1 MEKDDIKKLLI
12 KYKDHKITKEEVL
25 KLMDKQVRVSS
36 SEEQIETERHTT
48 IQPKS
53 NDSDIAIIGMSCRF
67 PFANNVEEFWEVINS
82 GTNAITKIPEDR
94 FDINA
99 IYGDPSNEKNKTNC
113 KWGGFLD
120 NINKFDPLFFNISP
134 KEAELMD
141 PQQRL
146 FLMEAWGAFEDA
158 GYSAKKLERMK
169 CGVFVGHADGD
180 YKIRLIQNDI
190 AKDAYYFMGNS
201 GAILSARI
209 SYLLNLKGPSLS
221 LDTACSSSLV
231 ALHLACESIRNGE
244 CQMALAGGVSAFVTP
259 QLYLLAGSAGMLSSD
274 GQCKAFDDGANGF
287 VPAEGVGCVVIKSLK
302 QAIADRDQIYAVI
315 KGSGVNQDGKSNG
328 IMAPNAL
335 SQTALER
342 DIYDKY
348 GINPEEIGYI
358 ETHGTGTILGD
369 PIEVTALIDTFKHYT
384 NKESYCALGSVK
396 TNIGHAQLAAGAA
409 SIIKSV
415 LMLRNKRIPPIV
427 NFKKLNHHIHLEHTP
442 FYINTESKPWET
454 IHEGKRKVSVS
465 GFGFSGT
472 NAHIVLEEY
481 TQRPK
486 LQAQDSKA
494 YYPICISAKSDM
506 ALLQELKELQN
517 WIVRYRKDLTIERIA
532 YSLYQYKSHFNL
544 RTSFVVRSIEE
555 LEEKL
560 EEYLKNPEMVEI
572 QDSKIQNEITYK
584 LKKDGNESIQ
594 KIIQELNQKELIPD
608 EELEKMNC
616 LAESYK
622 AGYLLDADELFKNCV
637 YQRMSMP
644 RYQFDMEK
652 YWYHNGNNKAS
663 NHTEDIDTM
672 LTRNT
677 STIYKQEYEVQ
688 LNQSAFYIKEHDIQG
703 SKILPGVAYME
714 LARQSVKAATNKEV
728 ESIQQMVWQKPV
740 VVKEEFSPLYVQLKP
755 VEGRVKFEIIS
766 KEGTGRELHC
776 QGYATLKSQ
785 ETHIKKT
792 FDISGI
798 KARLEEVRNQEQH
811 YQYFSQRGMKHG
823 QSMKSVQKLYSGK
836 NDALA
841 FIELPEVIQ
850 ESRYD
855 YGLHPAIM
863 DGTLQTVIGV
873 KSAVAAD
880 LNAVFLPFSL
890 KELKLYAA
898 IPHKLYS
905 YAVQTGNQEFS
916 IWLSDL
922 NGKIV
927 AKMENLQMRSVHN
940 EMKQD
945 LTYMT
950 AKWSRSSLKELMI
963 EPGEVFF
970 LQSNQQEYSV
980 WHCDSNQKI
989 SALKEKVPYNK
1000 RESLD
1005 SYTRFVYIADDM
1017 KDENE
1022 CLECG
1027 VYQFFV
1033 FLKTIMSQKLHKFIQ
1048 VLYLYNRKAQHV
1060 ELLESVNSLC
1070 KSAMLENSYLLM
1082 TTVGYEAEL
1091 SKKQIYQE
1099 LSIKSKAAI
1108 QYIQGNRYQE
1118 EIVYTN
1124 RIEGKP
1130 PIAEKGLYV
1139 ITGGNGKIGRKLANY
1154 LASHYH
1160 AKVMILGR
1168 SIQESDSLGES
1179 IIPFKVDISKKE
1191 QVINVFH
1198 KIVQQY
1204 GNITGV
1210 FHCAGIHQDS
1220 LIWNKTLQGFKEV
1233 IAPKVFGT
1241 KHLME
1246 CIKDMGV
1253 EFCALFSSTTSICG
1267 TPGQSDYAYANAY
1280 LNAYA
1285 RKYQKDSMRI
1295 ISICFPFWKDG
1306 GMQISSQD
1314 KTFMQETMGLGLLSF
1329 DEGMEALESA
1339 LSRKDFNCIVIKG
1352 NTQKFLSYLSK
1363 TSSAEFT
1370 KNKEQLV
1377 QRSEQIV
1384 PFQITR
1390 MGEKNVSQNLYTQV
1404 KQVLYDKIVE
1414 LIKIDPTKIKENH
1427 NFTDYG
1433 FDSIL
1438 FTNLA
1443 NNINETLHIDLMPT
1457 IFFDK
1462 SLIREFIQYLCDEYP
1477 SKMVGNDIV
1486 EECIAEQS
1494 EDIEEIQK
1502 KDNTVALEEV
1512 RFLEPEPVWEENI
1525 IRKQEV
1531 HPDDIAIIG
1540 MSGVMPQ
1547 SDSLEEFFQKL
1558 ESESDFI
1565 TEIPKDRWDWKEGG
1579 KEDMRWGAFM
1589 KDIGTFDTEFFTMS
1603 PREAELM
1610 DPQQRI
1616 LLECVWHTIEDSGYK
1631 ASKLR
1636 GSNTGVF
1643 IGVSTMDYTD
1653 LSKKA
1658 DIPVSGYTSTGR
1670 AHSVLVNRV
1679 SYLYDFH
1686 GPSEPIDTACSSSL
1700 IAVIRGV
1707 KSIQSGDCQ
1716 MAIVGGVNVIAS
1728 DDLYVAFSKSGM
1740 LAEDGRCKTFDKN
1753 ADGYARG
1760 EGVGTILLKSLA
1772 KATQDGDHIY
1782 AVIKGCGIN
1791 HGGHASSLTA
1801 PNASAQADLIM
1812 NTYQKAHIN
1821 PLDVTYI
1828 EAHGTGTKLG
1838 DPVEIDGLNKAF
1850 RGLFELRQIEQ
1861 WQEGYCSVG
1870 SVKSNIG
1877 HLEAAAG
1884 IASVFKVLLSMSH
1897 HVIPAS
1903 IHINELNPY
1912 LALHK
1917 SAFKIAQKTQK
1928 WDIPDGKR
1936 RIAGISCFGYGG
1948 ANAHLVLE
1956 EYQENHPV
1964 VWQSEESNVFL
1975 YSAKTKEQLGVS
1987 VKNHIAY
1994 LEQKQQDSTFS
2005 LNSYAYVLQTG
2016 REDMEERLSIVAL
2029 SIKELISIL
2038 RNYDQKRDFDT
2049 FYTGSIET
2057 YHNMFQ
2063 VLNTGVSWNNY
2074 ANQIYENRDFRAFA
2088 VLWANGAIFDWKKLY
2103 DDRIPAKIAVPEYPF
2118 KKTRYWLP
2126 NRTKK
2131 DSGSTAHCIH
2141 PLIDENISTI
2151 DKIIFKKSLSQDDFF
2166 IRDHN
2171 IQGNTIL
2178 PGVAYLEMVRA
2189 ASEQAQE
2196 NTIRTIEDVIWA
2208 TPINV
2213 GNSAKDSFI
2222 ELGKIKDKL
2231 DYKVYYK
2238 EHGQMVIA
2246 SQGKVSML
2254 SSADSSSAKI
2264 FDIAQLRT
2272 TFDSKLTRSEAYNYF
2287 AKLGF
2292 AYGESFKCIQSIESN
2307 ATEALG
2313 KYQVPQIDNV
2323 LDSGFKLLI
2332 PAMDGALQ
2340 TIMGTGSSS
2349 FDGEEKQYIPFALK
2363 KLIIFDTAPQQ
2374 GYAYMRLHS
2383 QNEDGSVRKFDI
2395 SILGEDG
2402 QERVRFEEFTSRAI
2416 EALPLPSL
2424 NQIEQLHYK
2433 KEWKESNSSY
2443 AAVKSPDSSLAIV
2456 IGNVIEARKYQL
2468 ELNNLGVIEQHFIQS
2483 SNEYQKID
2491 QNTYGIRTRVYED
2504 YVKVLQEFKLNN
2516 YREITIYHTFAS
2528 DEMRMNTLNRKERLD
2543 YGFFSMSCL
2552 VKALVNC
2559 NVSAIVKL
2567 AYIYTENK
2575 DYIQPENEMINGMIK
2590 SITSLNNKIL
2600 IKTIAVE
2607 NNGSDAIIAKV
2618 VAEMQSKE
2626 AYVPGQIW
2634 LKQNKRFERV
2644 FKKLSI
2650 KNQDSLTSLKEGDT
2664 VIITGGL
2671 GKLGKVFTSYLA
2683 RKKINVILTGRRDA
2697 SSENEWLD
2705 NIHRYGVKVFYIQSN
2720 IAVYEETK
2728 AMFEKAKE
2736 YAGEISG
2743 VLHIAGTAGEETIAK
2758 ADWESYEQPLQAKVY
2773 GTMNLDAVLQNE
2785 PLKYVVYFSSIASN
2799 IGDYGGCSYACANE
2813 FLNAY
2818 AQERNEFVKKKYSS
2832 GKTYAIQWG
2841 IWADGAMKLPNGSE
2855 EQYFD
2860 ITGMVPIPKEQG
2872 IEMFQNVLAQDESSI
2887 IAVTGNEA
2895 ITDRIL
2901 GIQDKAQTINKPYDV
2916 EIKPV
2921 SKSDTSFNLQDKTKN
2936 YLRTVIADS
2945 VKIEAQN
2952 IRDNTTFDKL
2962 GIDSFMVMEIHEV
2975 LELHFEELS
2984 KTMFFEYHTLTE
2996 LVKFFLEE
3004 HKEELEKMFQADVEE
3019 TETEYKVIEEG
3030 IEKVSKIA
3038 GENDEKS
3045 ETTTKISN
3053 KPIKQVSDESD
3064 NDEIAIIGISGRYP
3078 MSENIEEL
3086 YQNLKAGKDCIEE
3099 IPEER
3104 FNYKEF
3110 YDEVGGKGKITCKW
3124 GGFINDAD
3132 KFDEEFFGIVPKVAS
3147 MMDPQERIML
3157 EAAWQAIED
3166 SGYKPEELNIPNKN
3180 IRVNDV
3186 GVFIGMMYDDYKVIE
3201 TQELVNHNYD
3211 ALTEYW
3217 NSPIA
3222 NRISYVFNFS
3232 GPSYVI
3238 DSACSSSLT
3247 TIHMA
3252 CESIRHGDC
3261 NYAIAGGVSLSLHPS
3276 KYLRLADFGMSSPTG
3291 SCKSFGQG
3299 ADGYVP
3305 GEGVGAVLLKPLA
3318 QAKKDGDNIYAV
3330 IIGSSVNHGGKV
3342 NGFTVPNPNAQSDV
3356 IVHALE
3362 TSNVD
3367 ARSISYVETHGT
3379 GTKLG
3384 DPIEIRG
3391 LTKAFNT
3398 KDKQF
3403 CKLGSIKSNVGHCEG
3418 AAGIASITKVALQLK
3433 NKQLFPSLHAE
3444 AENELIDFKNSP
3456 FAIQKKLEYW
3466 EQPSIE
3472 IDGSKVTFPRRAGI
3486 SSFGAGG
3493 SNAHV
3498 IMEEYSKDDC
3508 IAVTKNNNELM
3519 FISAGNEDAFKQ
3531 LLHNWIDYL
3540 DKTDELL
3547 HNIAFTSVAG
3557 RIFREYRLSLV
3568 AESKEDAKQQIQ
3580 DYLEQKTERAYFGSI
3595 KHEKDSAVIN
3605 DDFMNH
3611 VEKRELDSI
3620 AKLWVEGYE
3629 LDYTAIF
3636 GTDQSYRVSI
3646 PKHPLRKNRHWIT
3659 TTYDSNDIAAS
3670 RAIPSKPDK
3679 LSVQEQME
3687 SLDKS
3692 PVQAVIKNVENKKVQ
3707 TVMNNE
3713 ESKKVQLV
3721 TKGQVSE
3728 YLIQILSDVTQLQ
3741 KEKLDLD
3748 TEFSE
3753 YGIDSIGITSFN
3765 NSILKDFPGISETA
3779 LFAYQTIQDLTD
3791 YMYETYEDEVRDYF
3805 GDDSMAVQETP
3816 IIQDMPI
3823 QDSVTNNN
3831 RSIEKDNSKKLRDVT
3846 AEFLISILAEVTQ
3859 ISAQKLDPAEDF
3871 GEYGIDSIGISSFG
3885 KQILGYLPSISET
3898 AIYAYQTI
3906 DDLTYFICETCEE
3919 ELKEMFGIDEENTKE
3934 SAPVVVKEAK
3944 QHEKQVNSSDIAI
3957 IGVSSKLPG
3966 SKNWEELWNQLINKE
3981 SASQKIS
3988 RWDMSE
3994 YYDEELGKPG
4004 KTYCQY
4010 GSFLDDIDKFDPQF
4024 FHIAKTEAD
4033 VIDPQERMFL
4043 QEAWNAVENAG
4054 YTKKS
4059 IDRNTGVF
4067 VGVTTSSYHYV
4078 GYEESLKGNSGN
4090 TSTSFASIANRVSY
4104 MLDLKGPSMP
4114 IDTMCSSA
4122 IVAIHMACEAIHE
4135 GKCNMVI
4142 AGGVNLYSHPM
4153 ALVNLSRLK
4162 LLSSD
4167 DMTRSFCEGG
4177 KGFVPGEAVGA
4188 VILKRAE
4195 DAIKD
4200 GDYIYA
4206 VIKGSAA
4213 GHIGR
4218 TNAYFTQN
4226 PLRQA
4231 EIIENAVKNANVP
4244 KESISYIE
4252 TVGIGT
4258 EVNDSIEVEGLKKV
4272 FQGEDLPEHSIAI
4285 GSVKPNIGHAEAA
4298 SGIGQLMKVLLQ
4310 LKLKKIAPTR
4320 LNGTLNK
4327 KMQLNHTTLY
4337 EADEQERWEQ
4347 KQGKEGVYPRRA
4359 SINSFGAGGYAAN
4372 IIVEEAPKQYDA
4384 LENMEDD
4391 HTALGFPISSNTKGG
4406 VIRNLKNLKEY
4417 CQQNTDVSMND
4428 IAYNLQRKNTYQYRV
4443 LIVADSKNDLLNK
4456 LENCCNGLLDIVG
4469 VYNNCISSKSIA
4481 SDGNALYYELAMNW
4495 IKGNTVDWAMTKVK
4509 HNRKIPLPGYSFE
4522 PIHCWSGQKENIN
4535 NVGLVLQ
4542 MGNAKLEQFC
4552 NGILLKY
4559 LQDGGVF
4566 QEANPIKEQINKL
4579 SNKEKIPV
4587 VQKLIQILMDHDYVT
4602 QINESLQLTDKI
4614 NDEVIKVVM
4623 KQPEKREDFLCRAF
4637 PELTGHLQFLRKL
4650 GEKMHNILHIDNYM
4664 QEYVLEEDSFPIVLK
4679 NETRFDQMLLYY
4691 FHDALEM
4698 LLNDYIGTVTI
4709 LDDCT
4714 FSTNIGR
4721 QILTLCEA
4729 NNISVKYYLY
4739 DSISYIA
4746 ATKKELLEEL
4756 GVGVELISEEQLLQ
4770 MQAEADFILTGRRTE
4785 LSAATNN
4792 EEAMCIR
4799 YIPALTEYFLILY
4812 QIMGEPLDSKQF
4824 LSIPTD
4830 QLLVIKSAKVLGKR
4844 SESTIA
4850 DDVLKYIAKELGVL
4864 ESDLDIHVDLKEY
4877 GLNSILMARLYTQLV
4892 EKFGDSL
4899 EPRDVLQSENASQ
4912 IIESIEA
4919 KLQDRKTTEV
4929 EKTLEKTESK
4939 ALDNYFVASS
4949 GNMYEYTIEG
4959 DGEPLLVL
4967 TALAF
4972 TPEIWKYQKEAWM
4985 QKYKM
4990 IFPTLPGH
4998 GNSKSNEQKVKFS
5011 DIADDISEFMDYQGI
5026 DSINILGWCMAGN
5039 ILQNFIVSH
5048 PEKVKKVC
5056 LICTTPEDASVRG
5069 VSSNDLKEYSE
5080 NPLGTYELEF
5090 MNIFGADIGMQ
5101 SRIQKYMQLIK
5112 AAHCQVDSVA
5122 LLCYINELFQFDIK
5136 KMKEYVL
5143 DIPVLI
5149 IAGKWDITYPAEQV
5163 KQLTNVFK
5171 NAKFEVYEQSGHM
5184 PFISES
5190 DKFNKQIQQF
5200 LHGEE

>member
-1 MEKDDIKKLLI
+1 MEKNDIKKLLI
-12 KYKDHKITKEEVL
+12 EYKDHKLSKEEVL
-25 KLMDKQVRVSS
+25 KQIGKQVHIST
-36 SEEQIETERHTT
+36 SEKQTETDSHT
-48 IQPKS
+48 ILQPKS

-67 PFANNVEEFWEVINS
+67 PFANNVDEFWEVINS
-82 GTNAITKIPEDR
+82 GTNAITKVPQDR
-94 FDINA
+94 FDINT
-99 IYGDPSNEKNKTNC
+99 IYGDPSKEKNKTNC

-120 NINKFDPLFFNISP
+120 NINEFDPLFFNISP

-146 FLMEAWGAFEDA
+146 FLMEAWRAFEDA
-158 GYSAKKLERMK
+158 GYSVKKLERMK

-180 YKIRLIQNDI
+180 YKLRLIQNDI

-209 SYLLNLKGPSLS
+209 SYLLNLTGPSLS

-244 CQMALAGGVSAFVTP
+244 CQMALAGGVSTFVTP

-302 QAIADRDQIYAVI
+302 QAIEDRDQVYAVI

-342 DIYDKY
+342 EVYDKY
-348 GINPEEIGYI
+348 GINPEEIGYV
-358 ETHGTGTILGD
+358 EAHGTGTILGD

-384 NKESYCALGSVK
+384 NKESFCALGSVK
-396 TNIGHAQLAAGAA
+396 TNIGHAQLAAGTA

-415 LMLRNKRIPPIV
+415 LMLQNKRIPPIV
-427 NFKKLNHHIHLEHTP
+427 NFKKLNHHIHLEQTP

-454 IHEGKRKVSVS
+454 IYEGKRKVAVS

-481 TQRPK
+481 TQTPK
-486 LQAQDSKA
+486 QQSRESRV
-494 YYPICISAKSDM
+494 YYPIFISAKSDT

-517 WIVRYRKDLTIERIA
+517 WIARYRKDLTIERIA

-544 RTSFVVRSIEE
+544 RTSFVVRSVEE

-572 QDSKIQNEITYK
+572 QDSKVQNGISYK
-584 LKKDGNESIQ
+584 LKKDRRENIEKVIL
-594 KIIQELNQKELIPD
+594 KLNQKELTPD
-608 EELEKMNC
+608 EELEKMSYI
-616 LAESYK
+616 AESYK
-622 AGYLLDADELFKNCV
+622 AGYLLDADEIFKGCI

-652 YWYHNGNNKAS
+652 YWYH
-663 NHTEDIDTM
+663 
-672 LTRNT
+672 
-677 STIYKQEYEVQ
+677 KQEYEV
-688 LNQSAFYIKEHDIQG
+688 LLDRSAFYIKEHEVQG
-703 SKILPGVAYME
+703 SKVLPGVAYME
-714 LARQSVKAATNKEV
+714 LARQAVKAATNKEV
-728 ESIQQMVWQKPV
+728 GSIQQMVWQKPV
-740 VVKEEFSPLYVQLKP
+740 VVNEESLPLYVELKP
-755 VEGRVKFEIIS
+755 VDGRVKFEVIS
-766 KEGTGRELHC
+766 KAGKTTELHC

-785 ETHIKKT
+785 EIQAENTIDILSIK
-792 FDISGI
+792 S
-798 KARLEEVRNQEQH
+798 RLEEERNQEQH
-811 YQYFSQRGMKHG
+811 YQYFRLRGMKHG
-823 QSMKSVQKLYSGK
+823 QSMRSVQKLYIGE
-836 NDALA
+836 NEALA
-841 FIELPEVIQ
+841 FIEIPEVIQ
-850 ESRYD
+850 ETIHN

-863 DGTLQTVIGV
+863 DGALQTVIGV
-873 KSAVAAD
+873 KSAVD
-880 LNAVFLPFSL
+880 TDSNAVFLPFSF
-890 KELKLYAA
+890 KELKLYAE
-898 IPHKLYS
+898 IPEKLYS
-905 YAVQTGNQEFS
+905 YCKQTGKQEFS

-927 AKMENLQMRSVHN
+927 AKIENFQMRSVN
-940 EMKQD
+940 NKIKQD

-950 AKWSRSSLKELMI
+950 AKWMRSSLKDQII
-963 EPGEVFF
+963 EPGEVFL
-970 LQSNQQEYSV
+970 LQSDQQKYSV
-980 WHCDSNQKI
+980 LYCDTNQKI
-989 SALKEKVPYNK
+989 SELKEKALYN
-1000 RESLD
+1000 ESVSLD
-1005 SYTRFVYIADDM
+1005 SYTRFVYWANDT

-1022 CLECG
+1022 CLERG

-1033 FLKTIMSQKLHKFIQ
+1033 FLKTIMSQKERKSIQ
-1048 VLYLYNRKAQHV
+1048 VLYLYNRKAEHV
-1060 ELLESVNSLC
+1060 ELLESVNSLG
-1070 KSAMLENSYLLM
+1070 KSVMLENSYLTM
-1082 TTVGYEAEL
+1082 ATVGYETEL
-1091 SKKQIYQE
+1091 SLTQIYQE
-1099 LSIKSKAAI
+1099 LSMKSKAAI
-1108 QYIQGNRYQE
+1108 QFIQGNRYQE
-1118 EIVYTN
+1118 EIVYADHV
-1124 RIEGKP
+1124 EGKSS
-1130 PIAEKGLYV
+1130 IAQNGLYV
-1139 ITGGNGKIGRKLANY
+1139 ITGGNGKIGRKLADY
-1154 LASHYH
+1154 LVSHYH
-1160 AKVMILGR
+1160 AKVIILGR
-1168 SIQESDSLGES
+1168 SIQESETAGEF
-1179 IIPFKVDISKKE
+1179 IIPFNADVCRKE
-1191 QVINVFH
+1191 QVIHVFH
-1198 KIVQQY
+1198 KIAQQY

-1220 LIWNKTLQGFKEV
+1220 FIWNKTLQEFKEV
-1233 IAPKVFGT
+1233 IAPKLSGT
-1241 KHLME
+1241 KYLIE

-1253 EFCALFSSTTSICG
+1253 EFCALFSSTTAICG
-1267 TPGQSDYAYANAY
+1267 TPGQSDYAYANEY

-1285 RKYQKDSMRI
+1285 RKYQKDNMRI
-1295 ISICFPFWKDG
+1295 VSICWPFWEDG
-1306 GMQISSQD
+1306 GMQISTQD

-1339 LSRKDFNCIVIKG
+1339 ISGKDFNRIVIKG
-1352 NTQKFLSYLSK
+1352 NAQKFQSYLLK
-1363 TSSAEFT
+1363 TSSA
-1370 KNKEQLV
+1370 K
-1377 QRSEQIV
+1377 QIV
-1384 PFQITR
+1384 PFQITG
-1390 MGEKNVSQNLYTQV
+1390 MGERDVSQNLYTKV
-1404 KQVLYDKIVE
+1404 KQLVYDKIVE
-1414 LIKIDPTKIKENH
+1414 LIKIDPVKIKEDH
-1427 NFTDYG
+1427 DFTDYG

-1438 FTNLA
+1438 LTSLA
-1443 NNINETLHIDLMPT
+1443 NNINEILHTDLMPT

-1462 SLIREFIQYLCDEYP
+1462 SQIREFIQYLCDEYP
-1477 SKMVGNDIV
+1477 AKMSGNDSV
-1486 EECIAEQS
+1486 EECINKQS
-1494 EDIEEIQK
+1494 EEVEKTQEIYQ
-1502 KDNTVALEEV
+1502 
-1512 RFLEPEPVWEENI
+1512 
-1525 IRKQEV
+1525 
-1531 HPDDIAIIG
+1531 DDIAIIG

-1558 ESESDFI
+1558 ESETDFI
-1565 TEIPKDRWDWKEGG
+1565 TEIPKERWDWKESG
-1579 KEDMRWGAFM
+1579 KEDMRWGSFM
-1589 KDIGTFDTEFFTMS
+1589 KDIDTFDTDFFSIS

-1610 DPQQRI
+1610 DPQQRL

-1670 AHSVLVNRV
+1670 AHSILVNRV

-1716 MAIVGGVNVIAS
+1716 MAIAGGVNVIAS

-1740 LAEDGRCKTFDKN
+1740 LAKDGKCKTFDKN
-1753 ADGYARG
+1753 ADGYVRG
-1760 EGVGTILLKSLA
+1760 EGVGTILLKSLTKA
-1772 KATQDGDHIY
+1772 KQDGDRIY

-1812 NTYQKAHIN
+1812 NTYEKAHIN

-1850 RGLFELRQIEQ
+1850 KKLFEIGQIEQ

-1884 IASVFKVLLSMSH
+1884 IASVFKVLLSMNH

-1912 LALHK
+1912 LALNN
-1917 SAFKIAQKTQK
+1917 SPFKIAHKTQK
-1928 WDIPDGKR
+1928 WEVPYDKK

-1956 EYQENHPV
+1956 EYQENHKV
-1964 VWQSEESNVFL
+1964 EWQSEQSNVFL
-1975 YSAKTKEQLGVS
+1975 YSAKTKEQLIVY

-1994 LEQKQQDSTFS
+1994 LEQKQQDSTFF
-2005 LNSYAYVLQTG
+2005 LDSYAYVLQTG
-2016 REDMEERLSIVAL
+2016 REELEERLTVVA
-2029 SIKELISIL
+2029 STIKELITIL
-2038 RNYDQKRDFDT
+2038 RNYDQKRNTDT
-2049 FYTGSIET
+2049 FFTGSAET
-2057 YHNMFQ
+2057 YQNMLQ
-2063 VLNTGVSWNNY
+2063 VLNTGVSWINY
-2074 ANQIYENRDFRAFA
+2074 EKQIYENRDFKALA

-2103 DDRIPAKIAVPEYPF
+2103 DGRVPAKIAVPEYPF

-2126 NRTKK
+2126 NGTGKSCK
-2131 DSGSTAHCIH
+2131 STFHCIH
-2141 PLIDENISTI
+2141 PLVDENISTI
-2151 DKIIFKKSLSQDDFF
+2151 DRTIFRKSLSQDDFF
-2166 IRDHN
+2166 IRDHK
-2171 IQGNTIL
+2171 IQENTIL

-2189 ASEQAQE
+2189 AGELVQE

-2208 TPINV
+2208 APINV
-2213 GNSAKDSFI
+2213 GKSAKDSFI
-2222 ELGKIKDKL
+2222 ELRKIKDKL

-2238 EHGQMVIA
+2238 EHGQTIIA
-2246 SQGKVSML
+2246 SQGKLSML
-2254 SSADSSSAKI
+2254 SSADCSSAKI
-2264 FDIAQLRT
+2264 FDITQLRN
-2272 TFDSKLTRSEAYNYF
+2272 TFDNQLIHSELYSYF

-2313 KYQVPQIDNV
+2313 KYKVPQIDNI

-2349 FDGEEKQYIPFALK
+2349 SDGEEKQFIPFALK
-2363 KLIIFDTAPQQ
+2363 KLIIFDAVPQE
-2374 GYAYMRLHS
+2374 GYAYIRLHS
-2383 QNEDGSVRKFDI
+2383 QTEDGSVRKFDI

-2402 QERVRFEEFTSRAI
+2402 QEKVRFEEFTSRSI
-2416 EALPLPSL
+2416 EAQKKNNTS
-2424 NQIEQLHYK
+2424 QIEQLHYK
-2433 KEWKESNSSY
+2433 KEWKESNPNCVAIKDQEST
-2443 AAVKSPDSSLAIV
+2443 LAIV
-2456 IGNVIEARKYQL
+2456 IGNVLEAGKYQI
-2468 ELNNLGVIEQHFIQS
+2468 ELNNLGVTEHRFIQS
-2483 SNEYQKID
+2483 SNEYQKVD
-2491 QNTYGIRTRVYED
+2491 QNTYAIRTTVYED
-2504 YVKVLQEFKLNN
+2504 YLKALQDFKLNN
-2516 YREITIYHTFAS
+2516 YREITIYHTFAT
-2528 DEMRMNTLNRKERLD
+2528 DEMRMNTLSRKERLD

-2567 AYIYTENK
+2567 AYIYTEK
-2575 DYIQPENEMINGMIK
+2575 QDYIQPENEMINGMIK
-2590 SITSLNNKIL
+2590 SITSLNHNIL

-2607 NNGSDAIIAKV
+2607 TNGSNDMIARIV
-2618 VAEMQSKE
+2618 LEMQSKE
-2626 AYVPGQIW
+2626 AYEPGQIW

-2644 FKKLSI
+2644 LKKLSI
-2650 KNQDSLTSLKEGDT
+2650 ENQDSLTYLSQGDT

-2671 GKLGKVFTSYLA
+2671 GKLGKIFTSYLA
-2683 RKKINVILTGRRDA
+2683 QKKINVILTGRRDS
-2697 SSENEWLD
+2697 SSETEWLD
-2705 NIHRYGVKVFYIQSN
+2705 SIRRCGVKVFYIQSD
-2720 IAVYEETK
+2720 IAVYEEAK
-2728 AMFEKAKE
+2728 IMYEKAKE
-2736 YAGEISG
+2736 YVGEISG
-2743 VLHIAGTAGEETIAK
+2743 ILHIAGTAGEETIDR
-2758 ADWESYEQPLQAKVY
+2758 ADWNSYKQPLQAKVY
-2773 GTMNLDAVLQNE
+2773 GTMNLDAVLQKE
-2785 PLKYVVYFSSIASN
+2785 PLKCVVYFSSIASS
-2799 IGDYGGCSYACANE
+2799 IGDYGGCAYACANE

-2818 AQERNEFVKKKYSS
+2818 AQERNEFVNKHYSS
-2832 GKTYAIQWG
+2832 GKTYSIQWG
-2841 IWADGAMKLPNGSE
+2841 IWADGAMKLPDGNKD
-2855 EQYFD
+2855 QYFD
-2860 ITGMVPIPKEQG
+2860 ITGMVPIPKDQG
-2872 IEMFQNVLAQDESSI
+2872 IGMFQNILAQAESSI

-2895 ITDRIL
+2895 QTDRIM
-2901 GIQDKAQTINKPYDV
+2901 GIQDKARTNDKPLDEEKTTV
-2916 EIKPV
+2916 QAV
-2921 SKSDTSFNLQDKTKN
+2921 KSNTSFSLQDKTKN
-2936 YLRTVIADS
+2936 YLRTVIANAI
-2945 VKIEAQN
+2945 KTEEQN
-2952 IRDNTTFDKL
+2952 IRDKTTFDKL
-2962 GIDSFMVMEIHEV
+2962 GIDSFMVMEIHEI
-2975 LELHFEELS
+2975 LEQHFEGLS
-2984 KTMFFEYHTLTE
+2984 KTIFFEYHTLLE
-2996 LVKFFLEE
+2996 LTGFFLGE
-3004 HKEELEKMFQADVEE
+3004 HKEELEKMFQADIEE
-3019 TETEYKVIEEG
+3019 TVTEYEEY
-3030 IEKVSKIA
+3030 EEYKEVA
-3038 GENDEKS
+3038 EE
-3045 ETTTKISN
+3045 
-3053 KPIKQVSDESD
+3053 IKHKSDESD
-3064 NDEIAIIGISGRYP
+3064 NYEIAIIGMSGRYP

-3099 IPEER
+3099 IPKER
-3104 FNYKEF
+3104 FDYREF
-3110 YDEVGGKGKITCKW
+3110 YDEKGGKGKITCKW
-3124 GGFINDAD
+3124 GGFIKDAD

-3147 MMDPQERIML
+3147 IMDPQERIML
-3157 EAAWQAIED
+3157 EVAWQAIED
-3166 SGYKPEELNIPNKN
+3166 SGYKPEDLTIPNKDT
-3180 IRVNDV
+3180 RSNDV

-3222 NRISYVFNFS
+3222 NRISYIFDFR

-3252 CESIRHGDC
+3252 CESIRHGEC
-3261 NYAIAGGVSLSLHPS
+3261 KYAIAGGVSLSLHPS
-3276 KYLRLADFGMSSPTG
+3276 KYIRLSEFGMSSPTG
-3291 SCKSFGQG
+3291 RCKSFGQG

-3305 GEGVGAVLLKPLA
+3305 GEGAGAVLLKPLV
-3318 QAKKDGDNIYAV
+3318 QAESDGDNIYAV
-3330 IIGSSVNHGGKV
+3330 IKGSSVNHGGKV
-3342 NGFTVPNPNAQSDV
+3342 NGFTVPNPSAQSDV

-3362 TSNVD
+3362 AGNVE

-3391 LTKAFNT
+3391 ITKAFNT

-3403 CKLGSIKSNVGHCEG
+3403 CKLGSIKSNMGHCEG

-3433 NKQLFPSLHAE
+3433 NRQLFPSLHSE
-3444 AENELIDFKNSP
+3444 VENELIDFKNSA
-3456 FAIQKKLEYW
+3456 FTIQKKLEYW
-3466 EQPSIE
+3466 EQPCIE
-3472 IDGSKVTFPRRAGI
+3472 RDGNKITFPRRAGI

-3508 IAVTKNNNELM
+3508 IAATKNKEELI
-3519 FISAGNEDAFKQ
+3519 FISANNKNAFDQ

-3540 DKTDELL
+3540 DKTDELH

-3557 RIFREYRLSLV
+3557 RIFREYRLALV
-3568 AESKEDAKQQIQ
+3568 ATSKEDAKRQIQ
-3580 DYLEQKTERAYFGSI
+3580 DYLDEKTGRAYFGSI
-3595 KHEKDSAVIN
+3595 KNEKDFADT
-3605 DDFMNH
+3605 DDIINH
-3611 VEKRELDSI
+3611 VKNRDLNSI
-3620 AKLWVEGYE
+3620 AKYWVEGYE
-3629 LDYTAIF
+3629 FDYTTVF
-3636 GTDQSYRVSI
+3636 DTDQNYRVSI
-3646 PKHPLRKNRHWIT
+3646 PNHPLKKNRHWIT
-3659 TTYDSNDIAAS
+3659 TTYDSNDIAVS
-3670 RAIPSKPDK
+3670 RVIPPKPDK
-3679 LSVQEQME
+3679 QLVQEQ
-3687 SLDKS
+3687 
-3692 PVQAVIKNVENKKVQ
+3692 I
-3707 TVMNNE
+3707 
-3713 ESKKVQLV
+3713 SKKIQLV
-3721 TKGQVSE
+3721 TKEQVSQ
-3728 YLIQILSDVTQLQ
+3728 YLIQILSNVTHIQ
-3741 KEKLDLD
+3741 KDKLDQD

-3765 NSILKDFPGISETA
+3765 NFILKDFPGISETA

-3791 YMYETYEDEVRDYF
+3791 YMYETYEAEVMDYF
-3805 GDDSMAVQETP
+3805 GDESINAEKIPTVEEAPAV
-3816 IIQDMPI
+3816 
-3823 QDSVTNNN
+3823 QDSVINKTL
-3831 RSIEKDNSKKLRDVT
+3831 STAEDNSKKLYDMV
-3846 AEFLISILAEVTQ
+3846 AEILISILADVTQ
-3859 ISAQKLDPAEDF
+3859 ISPQKLDPSEDF

-3906 DDLTYFICETCEE
+3906 DDLTEFICQTYEE
-3919 ELKEMFGIDEENTKE
+3919 ELKEMFGIDEQNMKE
-3934 SAPVVVKEAK
+3934 SVTVAVVK
-3944 QHEKQVNSSDIAI
+3944 QHEKQASSSDIAI
-3957 IGVSSKLPG
+3957 IGVSTKLPG
-3966 SKNWEELWNQLINKE
+3966 SKNWDELWNQLVNKE
-3981 SASQKIS
+3981 SASQRIT
-3988 RWDMSE
+3988 RWDMSP

-4067 VGVTTSSYHYV
+4067 VGVTTSSYRYV
-4078 GYEESLKGNSGN
+4078 GYEESLEGTAVN

-4114 IDTMCSSA
+4114 IDTMCSSS
-4122 IVAIHMACEAIHE
+4122 IVAIHMACEAIRE
-4135 GKCNMVI
+4135 GTCNMVI

-4162 LLSSD
+4162 LLSND

-4177 KGFVPGEAVGA
+4177 TGFVPGEAVGA

-4226 PLRQA
+4226 PLGQA
-4231 EIIENAVKNANVP
+4231 EIVENAIKNANIP

-4272 FQGEDLPEHSIAI
+4272 FQGEDLSEHSIAI

-4298 SGIGQLMKVLLQ
+4298 SGMGQLMKVLLQ
-4310 LKLKKIAPTR
+4310 LKRKKFAPTR
-4320 LNGTLNK
+4320 LNGTVNK
-4327 KMQLNHTTLY
+4327 KIQLNHTPLY
-4337 EADEQERWEQ
+4337 KAVELEQWDQ
-4347 KQGKEGVYPRRA
+4347 KRGKDGAAYPRRA

-4372 IIVEEAPKQYDA
+4372 IILEEAPKQYGA
-4384 LENMEDD
+4384 LRNMEDD
-4391 HTALGFPISSNTKGG
+4391 NTFLCFPISSNTKRG
-4406 VIRNLKNLKEY
+4406 VIRNLKNLNEFCK
-4417 CQQNTDVSMND
+4417 QNTDVSMNA
-4428 IAYNLQRKNTYQYRV
+4428 IAYNLQRKITYSYRV
-4443 LIVADSKNDLLNK
+4443 LIVADNKNDLLNK
-4456 LENCCNGLLDIVG
+4456 LDNCCNGLFDLAGI
-4469 VYNNCISSKSIA
+4469 YNNFISGKSKTSVE
-4481 SDGNALYYELAMNW
+4481 NAAYHELAMDW
-4495 IKGNTVDWAMTKVK
+4495 IGGNTVDWIMTKVK
-4509 HNRKIPLPGYSFE
+4509 HDRTIPLPGYSFE
-4522 PIHCWSGQKENIN
+4522 PVHCWSQKKENIE
-4535 NVGLVLQ
+4535 NVGLVLE

-4559 LQDGGVF
+4559 LQDEDALK
-4566 QEANPIKEQINKL
+4566 EANTLPIVKKL
-4579 SNKEKIPV
+4579 AQNLMDYDY
-4587 VQKLIQILMDHDYVT
+4587 LIQE
-4602 QINESLQLTDKI
+4602 NENLQMTDRI
-4614 NDEVIKVVM
+4614 NDEVVKAVL
-4623 KQPEKREDFLCRAF
+4623 KNPERREDFLCRAF
-4637 PELTGHLQFLRKL
+4637 PELTGHLQFIRKL
-4650 GEKMHNILHIDNYM
+4650 GEKMHNILHNDNAM
-4664 QEYVLEEDSFPIVLK
+4664 QEFVLEEESFHNVLK
-4679 NETRFDQMLLYY
+4679 NETRFDQMLLFY
-4691 FHDALEM
+4691 FHNALDL
-4698 LLNDYIGTVTI
+4698 LLNDYIQTVTI

-4714 FSTNIGR
+4714 FSTNAGR
-4721 QILTLCEA
+4721 QMLTLCES
-4729 NNISVKYYLY
+4729 NNITVKYYLY
-4739 DSISYIA
+4739 DSISYVSNV
-4746 ATKKELLEEL
+4746 KKELLEEL
-4756 GVGVELISEEQLLQ
+4756 GIDVELISEAQLSQ
-4770 MQAEADFILTGRRTE
+4770 IEVDADFILTGRRE
-4785 LSAATNN
+4785 KLSVAINKENAN
-4792 EEAMCIR
+4792 AMCIR

-4830 QLLVIKSAKVLGKR
+4830 QLLTIESVKGLGQR

-4850 DDVLKYIAKELGVL
+4850 DDVLKYIARELGVQ
-4864 ESDLDIHVDLKEY
+4864 ESDLDIQGDLKEY

-4892 EKFGDSL
+4892 EKYGDTI
-4899 EPRDVLQSENASQ
+4899 EPSDVLQAENAGD
-4912 IIESIEA
+4912 IINSIEI
-4919 KLQDRKTTEV
+4919 KLQNKETTEV
-4929 EKTLEKTESK
+4929 VKIVEKTESK
-4939 ALDNYFVASS
+4939 TMENCFVASS
-4949 GNMYEYTIEG
+4949 GNTYEYTIEG

-4998 GNSKSNEQKVKFS
+4998 GNSKTNGKKVKFS

-5039 ILQNFIVSH
+5039 ILQNLIVRH

-5080 NPLGTYELEF
+5080 NPMGTYELEF
-5090 MNIFGADIGMQ
+5090 MNIFGTDKKMQ
-5101 SRIQKYMQLIK
+5101 SRILEYMQLINI
-5112 AAHCQVDSVA
+5112 AHCQVDSVA
-5122 LLCYINELFQFDIK
+5122 LLCYINELFQFDMK
-5136 KMKEYVL
+5136 KMKEQIP

-5163 KQLTNVFK
+5163 KQLTNIFT
-5171 NAKFEVYEQSGHM
+5171 NATFEIYEQSGHM

-5200 LHGEE
+5200 LCGEE